1 MDSGASLGC
10 HGKAVS
16 CYKFFVRI
24 SATEKMSDCGIG
36 KSFGLAVSQSYT
48 TSYDRN
54 DAGNLIGVAYPSGRI
69 VGFDRGARGEI
80 EQARTAP
87 QSSYETGKPDGRYFT
102 RVSDLTSEQIDAK
115 LEREKRFDTDIWIIE
130 VEAAGEIGDLIEIRA
145 D

>member
-1 MDSGASLGC
+1 MRVTTDIWVSALVRRVFSAGGFA
-10 HGKAVS
+10 AVM
-16 CYKFFVRI
+16 K
-24 SATEKMSDCGIG
+24 
-36 KSFGLAVSQSYT
+36 
-48 TSYDRN
+48 
-54 DAGNLIGVAYPSGRI
+54 
-69 VGFDRGARGEI
+69 RGAAEAGAVHILTRDRFGEVLLFSP
-80 EQARTAP
+80 AP